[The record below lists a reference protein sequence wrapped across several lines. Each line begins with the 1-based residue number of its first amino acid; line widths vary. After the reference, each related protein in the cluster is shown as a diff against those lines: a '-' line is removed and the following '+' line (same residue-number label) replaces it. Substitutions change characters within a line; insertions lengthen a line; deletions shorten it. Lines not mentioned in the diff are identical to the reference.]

1 MTDMAIS
8 QDDFIKTALR
18 LPRDLHEQ
26 IQKASESSGRSMN
39 AEIIS
44 RLENSFEP
52 HKISKIIELL
62 EDWSTETGNKYML
75 QLGNIENSED

>member
-44 RLENSFEP
+44 RLESSFEP

-62 EDWSTETGNKYML
+62 EAWSTETGNKYML